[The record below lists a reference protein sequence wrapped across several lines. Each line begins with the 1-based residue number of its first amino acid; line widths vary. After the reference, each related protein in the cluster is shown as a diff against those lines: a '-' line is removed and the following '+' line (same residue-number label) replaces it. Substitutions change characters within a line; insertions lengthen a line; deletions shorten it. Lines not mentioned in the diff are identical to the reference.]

1 MPPKK
6 ASATGAAALQPLDP
20 NQDALSLRE
29 ARNHKRKATGP
40 TPQEDDLDQ
49 EIQNLEIVT
58 PGFRRQTECEP
69 CTCQDQLFTYT
80 AVT

>member
-1 MPPKK
+1 VVVVVVPIVLGTFPNIL
-6 ASATGAAALQPLDP
+6 AAFAVVL
-20 NQDALSLRE
+20 
-29 ARNHKRKATGP
+29 
-40 TPQEDDLDQ
+40 
-49 EIQNLEIVT
+49 VT

>member
-29 ARNHKRKATGP
+29 ARNQKRKATSP

-49 EIQNLEIVT
+49 EIQNLEMLHQQVQWKKEKD
-58 PGFRRQTECEP
+58 GSSS
-69 CTCQDQLFTYT
+69 
-80 AVT
+80 